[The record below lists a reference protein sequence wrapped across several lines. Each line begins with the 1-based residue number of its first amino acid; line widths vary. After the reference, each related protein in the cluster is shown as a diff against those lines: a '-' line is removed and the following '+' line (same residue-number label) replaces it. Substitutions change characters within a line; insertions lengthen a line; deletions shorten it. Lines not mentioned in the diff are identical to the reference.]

1 MADAVVSE
9 NAAAAK
15 RVIVSQ
21 GEFPNMPLDQV
32 LRLPKA
38 IWDNFAGKGAAP
50 LRVAMALGVTPTS
63 GPWRNLCGTAIAYG
77 LTEGGYAAAEINLT
91 PLGLKIVRPTAEDD
105 VHTGLIEA
113 ILKARI
119 PREFLQRYNNAKFPK
134 DLIAQN
140 VLVDLGLPKERAGPA
155 LEILKAN
162 AELAGILADIK
173 GEKFVFMEGTGQGLA
188 KPLFEAEQTMGAE
201 PPGMPADERP
211 SPDVQT
217 LMAKLEFGDAQPSP
231 AEKNTREGVKR
242 VFITHGKNQKILGQ
256 IEKIVKH
263 GGFEP
268 VIAKN
273 NETAAK
279 PVPDKVLDDMRS
291 CQAAVIHVGADELL
305 FDKDGNTVPRINQN
319 VLIEIGV
326 ARAWYINKFILLVED
341 GVTLPSNLQGLYECR
356 YSGDG
361 LDMEATFKLLEAFD
375 DFRKAAS

>member
-1 MADAVVSE
+1 
-9 NAAAAK
+9 
-15 RVIVSQ
+15 
-21 GEFPNMPLDQV
+21 MPLDQV

-50 LRVAMALGVTPTS
+50 LRVAMAIGVTPTS

-105 VHTGLIEA
+105 VQKGLIEA

-140 VLVDLGLPKERAGPA
+140 VLVDLGLPKERAA
-155 LEILKAN
+155 QSLEILKAN

-173 GEKFVFMEGTGQGLA
+173 GEKFVFMEGTRQGSG
-188 KPLFEAEQTMGAE
+188 KSLFDPE
-201 PPGMPADERP
+201 PVTDVDP
-211 SPDVQT
+211 SLSAAP
-217 LMAKLEFGDAQPSP
+217 FGPPPEGIQALIANLGVSDAPIAS
-231 AEKNTREGVKR
+231 ASLNTTKSTPEGVKR

-256 IEKIVKH
+256 IEKIVRH

-291 CQAAVIHVGADELL
+291 CQAAVIHVGADGVL
-305 FDKDGNTVPRINQN
+305 FDKDGNEVPQINQN

-326 ARAWYINKFILLVED
+326 ARAWYFNKFILLVEN

-375 DFRKAAS
+375 DFRKATS